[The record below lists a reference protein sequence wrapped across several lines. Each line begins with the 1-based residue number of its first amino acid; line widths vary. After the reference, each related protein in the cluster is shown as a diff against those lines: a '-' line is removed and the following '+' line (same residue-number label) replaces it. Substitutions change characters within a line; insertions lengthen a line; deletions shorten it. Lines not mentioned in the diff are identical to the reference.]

1 LFRLKAAQTRLKS
14 YKQLLVYQDAKT
26 LQTVKGEYKMANC
39 GDMCIGDVL
48 ECKTCG
54 LELKVEK
61 TCSCGEG
68 GTSCHESL
76 ECCGKEMLKK

>member
-1 LFRLKAAQTRLKS
+1 
-14 YKQLLVYQDAKT
+14 
-26 LQTVKGEYKMANC
+26 MASC
-39 GDMCIGDVL
+39 GDMCKGEVI

-61 TCSCGEG
+61 PCDCGQGES
-68 GTSCHESL
+68 SCHEPI